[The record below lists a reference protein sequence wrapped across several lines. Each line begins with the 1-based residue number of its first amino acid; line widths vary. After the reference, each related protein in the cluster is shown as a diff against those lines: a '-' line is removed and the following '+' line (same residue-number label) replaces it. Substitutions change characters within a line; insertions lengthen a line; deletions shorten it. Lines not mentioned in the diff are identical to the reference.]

1 MIDLA
6 VWYDRSRSVV
16 IDDRS
21 RSVVIDDRS
30 RSVVID
36 DRSRSVAIDDV
47 FTVQDA
53 HCFSI
58 FM

>member
-6 VWYDRSRSVV
+6 VWY
-16 IDDRS
+16 DRS